1 MAVLPASAAS
11 VPPPA
16 ARGWPFPAGTHLK
29 FGVLTPPS
37 CDQATQPM
45 GERGS
50 DFSQGEE
57 SEIKREEEKGDK
69 HLTVHDLDSR
79 PAATALLSLLL
90 LTA

>member
-16 ARGWPFPAGTHLK
+16 ARGWPIPAGTDLK
-29 FGVLTPPS
+29 FGVLTPQS
-37 CDQATQPM
+37 CDQVPHPM

-57 SEIKREEEKGDK
+57 SRKKREEEKGDK
-69 HLTVHDLDSR
+69 HLTVLIIWTASR
-79 PAATALLSLLL
+79 Q
-90 LTA
+90 